1 MSIVARHMTT
11 SRNRASSDILL
22 VSWIALLVLPMY
34 ALYVYYGNGTTGT
47 VVVMSLTMND
57 ILVWSCRTNARKMT
71 HMEASL
77 LNEP

>member
-34 ALYVYYGNGTTGT
+34 ALYVYRYNGTTGRCGGGDEFDH
-47 VVVMSLTMND
+47 D
-57 ILVWSCRTNARKMT
+57 IPVWSVCRTNVPMT
-71 HMEASL
+71 WKRGC
-77 LNEP
+77 

>member
-34 ALYVYYGNGTTGT
+34 ALYVYYCNGTTGT

-57 ILVWSCRTNARKMT
+57 ILVRSCRTNVPKMT